1 MTIITG
7 KGLNVTGFGGAA
19 NRSGKNNKLTDIEN
33 AYDPLATEEDE
44 FDVQE
49 IQKIHD
55 RKKQEEEKKNAFG
68 MSHNIFDVSSYGE
81 VHLKQHVVSSGP
93 IQKGGYDASVS
104 LVQMQDSMA
113 FDDLKAMKKN
123 T

>member
-1 MTIITG
+1 M
-7 KGLNVTGFGGAA
+7 
-19 NRSGKNNKLTDIEN
+19 
-33 AYDPLATEEDE
+33 ATEEDE

-81 VHLKQHVVSSGP
+81 VHLK
-93 IQKGGYDASVS
+93 
-104 LVQMQDSMA
+104 
-113 FDDLKAMKKN
+113 
-123 T
+123 